1 MTSKNEGN
9 KAPEVKQKIYKKY
22 TIDFSGPVENN
33 LLTLESA
40 LKYLQ
45 SNMKLNGLK
54 GKLGDSIKI
63 SSTEKTDKAK
73 NTLVIQVD
81 NSLEFSK
88 KYLKYLVK
96 KFLKR
101 EGIGKF
107 LTVSST
113 SLNAYTVKII
123 KKNEA

>member
-1 MTSKNEGN
+1 MSSKNEGN

-22 TIDFSGPVENN
+22 TIDFSGPVDNN

-73 NTLVIQVD
+73 NTLVISVD

-113 SLNAYTVKII
+113 SLNAFTVKII

>member
-1 MTSKNEGN
+1 MSSKNEGN

-22 TIDFSGPVENN
+22 TIDFSGPVDNN

-73 NTLVIQVD
+73 NTLVISVD

-113 SLNAYTVKII
+113 SLNAYTFKII

>member
-1 MTSKNEGN
+1 MSSKNEGN

-22 TIDFSGPVENN
+22 TIDFSGPVDNN

-73 NTLVIQVD
+73 NTLVISVD

-113 SLNAYTVKII
+113 SPNAYTVKII

>member
-1 MTSKNEGN
+1 MSKNEGN
-9 KAPEVKQKIYKKY
+9 KEAEIKQKTYKKY
-22 TIDFSGPVENN
+22 TIDFNSPIENN
-33 LLTLESA
+33 LLTLESV
-40 LKYLQ
+40 LKYFQ
-45 SNMKLNGLK
+45 SNMKLNGIK

-63 SSTEKTDKAK
+63 NATEKTDKAK
-73 NTLVIQVD
+73 NTLIISVD
-81 NSLEFSK
+81 NKLEFSK

-101 EGIGKF
+101 EGIGNF

-113 SLNAYTVKII
+113 SPNAYTVKII

>member
-1 MTSKNEGN
+1 MSSKNEGN

-22 TIDFSGPVENN
+22 TIDFSGPVDNN

-73 NTLVIQVD
+73 NTLVISVD
-81 NSLEFSK
+81 NSLVFSK

>member
-1 MTSKNEGN
+1 MLSKNEDKKIG
-9 KAPEVKQKIYKKY
+9 EVKQKTYKKY
-22 TIDFSGPVENN
+22 TIDFNGPVENN

-40 LKYLQ
+40 LKYLE
-45 SNMKLNGLK
+45 SNMKLNGIK

-63 SSTEKTDKAK
+63 STTEKTDKAK
-73 NTLVIQVD
+73 NNLVISVD

-96 KFLKR
+96 KLLKR
-101 EGIGKF
+101 EGIGNF

-113 SLNAYTVKII
+113 SPNAYTVKII

>member
-1 MTSKNEGN
+1 MSTKNEGN
-9 KAPEVKQKIYKKY
+9 KVTEVKQKIYKKY
-22 TIDFSGPVENN
+22 TIDFSGPVDNN

-73 NTLVIQVD
+73 NTLVISVD

>member
-1 MTSKNEGN
+1 MSSKNEGN

-22 TIDFSGPVENN
+22 TIDFSGPVDNN

-73 NTLVIQVD
+73 NTLVISVD

-107 LTVSST
+107 LTVPST

>member
-1 MTSKNEGN
+1 
-9 KAPEVKQKIYKKY
+9 
-22 TIDFSGPVENN
+22 
-33 LLTLESA
+33 
-40 LKYLQ
+40 
-45 SNMKLNGLK
+45 MKLNGLK

-63 SSTEKTDKAK
+63 NSTEKTDNNK
-73 NTLVIQVD
+73 NTLVISVD
-81 NSLEFSK
+81 TKLEFSK

-113 SLNAYTVKII
+113 SPNAYTVKII
-123 KKNEA
+123 KKNES

>member
-1 MTSKNEGN
+1 MKSKNEGN
-9 KAPEVKQKIYKKY
+9 KAAEVKQKTYKKY
-22 TIDFSGPVENN
+22 TIDFNGPVENH
-33 LLTLESA
+33 LVTLESA

-45 SNMKLNGLK
+45 TNMKLNGLK

-63 SSTEKTDKAK
+63 NSTEKTDKSK
-73 NTLVIQVD
+73 NTLVISVD
-81 NSLEFSK
+81 NTLEFSK

-101 EGIGKF
+101 EGIGKY

-113 SLNAYTVKII
+113 SPNAYTVKII
-123 KKNEA
+123 QKNES

>member
-1 MTSKNEGN
+1 MSTKNEGN

-22 TIDFSGPVENN
+22 TIDFSGPVDNN

-73 NTLVIQVD
+73 NTLVISVD

-113 SLNAYTVKII
+113 SLNAYSVKII

>member
-1 MTSKNEGN
+1 MSSKNEGN

-22 TIDFSGPVENN
+22 TIDFSGPVDNN

-73 NTLVIQVD
+73 NTLVISVD

-113 SLNAYTVKII
+113 SFNAYTVKII

>member
-1 MTSKNEGN
+1 MISKKEDN
-9 KAPEVKQKIYKKY
+9 KATEVKQKTYKKY
-22 TIDFSGPVENN
+22 TIDFNAPVENN
-33 LLTLESA
+33 LVTLESA
-40 LKYLQ
+40 LKYMQ
-45 SNMKLNGLK
+45 ANMKLNGLK

-63 SSTEKTDKAK
+63 NNTEKTDKAK
-73 NTLVIQVD
+73 NTLVISVD

-113 SLNAYTVKII
+113 SPNAYTVKII

>member
-1 MTSKNEGN
+1 MISKKEENKGNEI
-9 KAPEVKQKIYKKY
+9 KQKTYKKY
-22 TIDFSGPVENN
+22 TIDLNAPVENN

-40 LKYLQ
+40 LKYLE

-63 SSTEKTDKAK
+63 NNTEKTDKAK
-73 NTLVIQVD
+73 NTLVISVD
-81 NSLEFSK
+81 NTLEFSK
-88 KYLKYLVK
+88 KYLKYLMK

-113 SLNAYTVKII
+113 SPNAYTVKII

>member
-1 MTSKNEGN
+1 MSKKEENKGNEI
-9 KAPEVKQKIYKKY
+9 KQKTYKKY
-22 TIDFSGPVENN
+22 TIDLNAPVENH

-40 LKYLQ
+40 LKYLE

-63 SSTEKTDKAK
+63 SNTEKTDKAK
-73 NTLVIQVD
+73 NTLVISVD
-81 NSLEFSK
+81 NTLEFSK

-107 LTVSST
+107 LTVSAT
-113 SLNAYTVKII
+113 SPNAYTVKII